1 MVLSINIPEDV
12 KSIFNSMKQLNK
24 NRILSNLSNEINI
37 IYHDAIGDVY
47 GDKIFSSQSQSY
59 TSLENMYGAMHILI
73 NNGKELQVFLDE
85 DVFEIPVSPLN
96 NEFENNLLGEN
107 IIKIHQQDEHKE
119 DFTQLQV
126 EFESEI
132 NNYLSND
139 FKKNINNKKGV
150 LLYE

>member
-24 NRILSNLSNEINI
+24 NRILSNLNNEINT
-37 IYHDAIGDVY
+37 IYHDTISDVY
-47 GDKIFSSQSQSY
+47 GDKIFGSKSQSY
-59 TSLENMYGAMHILI
+59 ASLENMYGAMHVLI

-85 DVFEIPVSPLN
+85 DVFETPASPLN

-107 IIKIHQQDEHKE
+107 IININQQDEHKE

-126 EFESEI
+126 EFKSEI

-139 FKKNINNKKGV
+139 FKKNINIGGR
-150 LLYE
+150 

>member
-37 IYHDAIGDVY
+37 IYHDTIGDVY
-47 GDKIFSSQSQSY
+47 GDKIGSQSQNY

-85 DVFEIPVSPLN
+85 EVFETPALPLN

-107 IIKIHQQDEHKE
+107 IISVYQQDEHKE

-126 EFESEI
+126 EFKSEI

-139 FKKNINNKKGV
+139 FKKNINIGGR
-150 LLYE
+150 

>member
-37 IYHDAIGDVY
+37 IYHDTIGDVY
-47 GDKIFSSQSQSY
+47 GDKIFSSQSQNYASV
-59 TSLENMYGAMHILI
+59 ENMYGAMHILT

-85 DVFEIPVSPLN
+85 DVFETPVLPLN
-96 NEFENNLLGEN
+96 NEFENNLLREN
-107 IIKIHQQDEHKE
+107 IININQQDEHKE

-126 EFESEI
+126 EFKSEI

-139 FKKNINNKKGV
+139 FKKNINNKKGG
-150 LLYE
+150 LII

>member
-12 KSIFNSMKQLNK
+12 KSIFNNMKQLNK

-37 IYHDAIGDVY
+37 IYHDTIGDVY
-47 GDKIFSSQSQSY
+47 GDKIFSSQSQNY

-85 DVFEIPVSPLN
+85 DVFETPALPLSH
-96 NEFENNLLGEN
+96 EFENNLLGEN
-107 IIKIHQQDEHKE
+107 IISVYQQDEHKE

-126 EFESEI
+126 EFKLEI

-139 FKKNINNKKGV
+139 FKKNINKMPK
-150 LLYE
+150 

>member
-37 IYHDAIGDVY
+37 IYHDTIGDVY
-47 GDKIFSSQSQSY
+47 GDKIFSSQSQNY
-59 TSLENMYGAMHILI
+59 ASLENMYGAMHILT

-85 DVFEIPVSPLN
+85 DVFETPVLPLN
-96 NEFENNLLGEN
+96 NEFENNLLREN
-107 IIKIHQQDEHKE
+107 IISINQQDKYKE

-126 EFESEI
+126 EFKSEI

-139 FKKNINNKKGV
+139 FKKNINIGGR
-150 LLYE
+150 

>member
-12 KSIFNSMKQLNK
+12 KSILNNMKQLNK

-37 IYHDAIGDVY
+37 IYYDTIGDVY
-47 GDKIFSSQSQSY
+47 CDKIFGSQSQNY

-85 DVFEIPVSPLN
+85 DIFETPASPLN

-107 IIKIHQQDEHKE
+107 IIKIYQQDEYKE

-126 EFESEI
+126 EFKSEI
-132 NNYLSND
+132 DNYLSNN
-139 FKKNINNKKGV
+139 FKKNINIGGR
-150 LLYE
+150 

>member
-37 IYHDAIGDVY
+37 IYHDTIGDVY
-47 GDKIFSSQSQSY
+47 ADKIFGSQSQNY

-85 DVFEIPVSPLN
+85 DVFETPVSPLN

-107 IIKIHQQDEHKE
+107 IISIYQQDEHKE

-126 EFESEI
+126 EFKSEI

-139 FKKNINNKKGV
+139 FKKNINIGGR
-150 LLYE
+150 

>member
-37 IYHDAIGDVY
+37 IYHDTIGDVY
-47 GDKIFSSQSQSY
+47 GDKIFGSQSQNY

-73 NNGKELQVFLDE
+73 NNGRELQVFLDE
-85 DVFEIPVSPLN
+85 DIFETPVLPLN
-96 NEFENNLLGEN
+96 NEFENNLLREN
-107 IIKIHQQDEHKE
+107 IISINQQDEHKE

-126 EFESEI
+126 EFKSEI

-139 FKKNINNKKGV
+139 FKKNINIGGR
-150 LLYE
+150 

>member
-12 KSIFNSMKQLNK
+12 KSIFNSMKQPNK

-37 IYHDAIGDVY
+37 IYHDTIGDVY
-47 GDKIFSSQSQSY
+47 GDKIFSSQSQNY

-85 DVFEIPVSPLN
+85 DVFETPVSPLN

-107 IIKIHQQDEHKE
+107 IISVYQQDEHKE

-126 EFESEI
+126 EFKSEI

-139 FKKNINNKKGV
+139 FKKNINKMPK
-150 LLYE
+150 

>member
-1 MVLSINIPEDV
+1 MVLSINIPEDI
-12 KSIFNSMKQLNK
+12 KSIFNNMKQLNK

-37 IYHDAIGDVY
+37 IYHDTIGDVY
-47 GDKIFSSQSQSY
+47 GDKIFSSQSQNY

-85 DVFEIPVSPLN
+85 DIFEAPVSPLN

-107 IIKIHQQDEHKE
+107 IISVYQQDEHKE

-126 EFESEI
+126 EFKSEI

-139 FKKNINNKKGV
+139 FKKI
-150 LLYE
+150 

>member
-12 KSIFNSMKQLNK
+12 KLIFDSMKQSNK

-37 IYHDAIGDVY
+37 IYHDIIGDVY
-47 GDKIFSSQSQSY
+47 GDKIFGSQSQNY

-85 DVFEIPVSPLN
+85 DVFETPVSPLN

-107 IIKIHQQDEHKE
+107 IISINQQDEHKE

-126 EFESEI
+126 EFKSEI

-139 FKKNINNKKGV
+139 FKKNINTGGR
-150 LLYE
+150 